1 MKKKILLIGMVLF
14 GLSLFTGCFKRDNLE
29 DVQITTTSYPLQYI
43 TERLYGEY
51 STIESIYP
59 LGVNIQNYELT
70 SKQIKD
76 FSNSSIFIFN
86 GLSKEKDYVIP
97 MFDYNKNIKIIDTS
111 MSMEYSNEI
120 EELWLDPSNFLMLS
134 QNIKNGLQEYI
145 DDVYLKNQIEEKY
158 EELKVDVSNIDAS
171 IKLAVESGS
180 NKTIVVA
187 NDLFKFLEK
196 YGYTVISLEENSN
209 LTDKTVADVKQMI
222 ETEQISYIFLKEGEE
237 ENDTIKSL
245 VEETGVETLT
255 LKTLSNMTEE
265 ESENNQDYIT
275 LMNQNIET
283 LKQELYDE

>member
-120 EELWLDPSNFLMLS
+120 EELWLDPSNFLMLA

-180 NKTIVVA
+180 NKAIVVA

-222 ETEQISYIFLKEGEE
+222 ENEQISYIFLKEGEE